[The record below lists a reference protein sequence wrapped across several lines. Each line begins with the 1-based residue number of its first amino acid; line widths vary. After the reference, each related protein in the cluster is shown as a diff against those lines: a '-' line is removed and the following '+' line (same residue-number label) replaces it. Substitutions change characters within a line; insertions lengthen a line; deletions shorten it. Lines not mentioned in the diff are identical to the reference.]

1 MLDRIRKYIDKHH
14 LLNKKNLHLVALS
27 GGADSVCLLRV
38 MLQLGYDV
46 HAIHCNFHLR
56 GEESN
61 RDEEFCKSLCN
72 KLHVTIHLAHF
83 DTVGY
88 AEQHK
93 ISIEMAARDL
103 RYNYFEQLRGAIE
116 AEDIVVAHHKDDNV
130 ETVIMNLVRGTG
142 LNGLQ
147 GIKPRN
153 GRIIRPMLLVTRKEI
168 TDYLAVLKQNY
179 VTDSTNLVDD
189 FTRNKIRL
197 KIIPTLKEINPAVIE
212 NISNTIENITE
223 ISKIVEK
230 ATENSKKKCIK
241 KNDNGTITLNRK
253 ILIEQAS
260 PEYTLYAIL
269 KDFGFSSQQTKQ
281 IFENVDAPSGRI
293 WRSAT
298 HIIASDRD
306 DFIIFEIPNAD
317 FGKQVKLPLDGT
329 YCLYDEQVHIQ
340 VIREK
345 REKEF
350 VPSKEKY
357 NVTLDADRVHFPL
370 TIRKFSQGD
379 RFHPYGM
386 KGTKL
391 VSDYLSDRKTNY
403 YERLK
408 QLVVED
414 AKGDIIWLI
423 GERTSN
429 SVACSDNTINILR
442 LRYTYIT

>member
-1 MLDRIRKYIDKHH
+1 MLDRIRIYIDKHH

-61 RDEEFCKSLCN
+61 RDEDFCKSLCN
-72 KLHVTIHLAHF
+72 KLHVTLHLVHF
-83 DTVGY
+83 DTVTY

-103 RYNYFEQLRGAIE
+103 RYNYFEQLRVAIG

-153 GRIIRPMLLVTRKEI
+153 EKIIRPMLQVTRKEI
-168 TDYLAVLKQNY
+168 TDYLAILKQDY

-197 KIIPTLKEINPAVIE
+197 KIIPILKEINPAVID

-230 ATENSKKKCIK
+230 TIENSKKRCIK
-241 KNDNGTITLNRK
+241 INANGTITLNKK
-253 ILIEQAS
+253 ILNEQAS
-260 PEYTLYAIL
+260 PEYTLYSII
-269 KDFGFSSQQTKQ
+269 KDFGFSSQQTKV
-281 IFENVDAPSGRI
+281 IFENIGAPSGRT

-306 DFIIFEIPNAD
+306 NFIIFEIPDTD
-317 FGKQVKLPLDGT
+317 FGKQVKLPIEGK
-329 YCLYDEQVHIQ
+329 YSLYGEQVHIQ
-340 VIREK
+340 VSREK
-345 REKEF
+345 RKENF
-350 VPSKEKY
+350 VPSKDKY
-357 NVTLDADRVHFPL
+357 NVTLDADRVRFPL
-370 TIRKFSQGD
+370 TIRKISQGD

-391 VSDYLSDRKTNY
+391 VSDYLSDRKANY

-414 AKGDIIWLI
+414 ANGDILWLV

-429 SVACSDNTINILR
+429 NVACTDNTINILR
-442 LRYTYIT
+442 LRYT